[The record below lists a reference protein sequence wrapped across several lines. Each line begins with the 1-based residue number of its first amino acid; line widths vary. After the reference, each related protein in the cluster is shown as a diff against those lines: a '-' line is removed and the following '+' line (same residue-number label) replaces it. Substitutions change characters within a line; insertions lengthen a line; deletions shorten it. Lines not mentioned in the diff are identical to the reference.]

1 MHSYKT
7 QVASDIIRDGLGVEL
22 LDEAGTV
29 VAEVFR
35 CDRDRTIMV
44 NTFANDVPLQAMQQL
59 ISRARERLE
68 PFEDGALLNEATLP
82 APRAPKERPK

>member
-22 LDEAGTV
+22 LDETGTV

-35 CDRDRTIMV
+35 CDRDHTIV
-44 NTFANDVPLQAMQQL
+44 VTTFTYDIPLQAMEQL
-59 ISRARERLE
+59 ISLAKDRLE
-68 PFEDGALLNEATLP
+68 PFEDGVPIKDAEVP
-82 APRAPKERPK
+82 APRLTM

>member
-22 LDEAGTV
+22 LDEGGNV

-35 CDRDRTIMV
+35 CDRDHTINV
-44 NTFANDVPLQAMQQL
+44 TTFTNDIPFQAMEQL
-59 ISRARERLE
+59 LLRARERLD
-68 PFEDGALLNEATLP
+68 PFEDGASLEDALVP
-82 APRAPKERPK
+82 APRVTMERSQ